1 MIMSKNYKIK
11 EGYVLKEVGGKFLA
25 VPVGSASLNFNA
37 MITVNDSGI
46 LMWNLLSSG
55 AGATIEDL
63 TVALRAEYEVDES
76 VASCDVEAFVKNLS
90 DARILDE

>member
-1 MIMSKNYKIK
+1 MNKSYKIK

-46 LMWNLLSSG
+46 LLWNLLSTG
-55 AGATIEDL
+55 DGATMEDL
-63 TVALRAEYEVDES
+63 TIALRAEYDVDEAD
-76 VASCDVEAFVKNLS
+76 ASCDVAAFIKNLN